1 MNCSAIRPYLQA
13 FVDDELSPERA
24 IDVELHLNDCKECAC
39 EAELTSSLAFATRV
53 SVGEVSMCPEFRARL
68 CQSVSDERKRQESPR
83 MSPLS
88 WRVITPLAA
97 AAGLTLFFSYG
108 YGRVNRQAG
117 HDLEPMS
124 SQVNA
129 ASSQDN
135 LVDMLVQHH
144 AARDIPDVTDSSSV
158 GSMEPQLGFPVRA
171 PDFDRYG
178 AKFEGATLFRVNG
191 HSAAMLRYN
200 LGGRRISLY
209 VYNPDEVPL
218 RAQRALQPR
227 VVGDRAIFVGT
238 RRGYSIATCEQQG
251 VGYAVAGDLSGD
263 ESAELVA
270 AVYH

>member
-24 IDVELHLNDCKECAC
+24 IDVEQHLNSCKECAC
-39 EAELTSSLAFATRV
+39 EVELTSSLAFATRV
-53 SVGEVSMCPEFRARL
+53 SVGETTMCPDFRARL
-68 CQSVSDERKRQESPR
+68 CVCLADERKRQESPR
-83 MSPLS
+83 LSPLS
-88 WRVITPLAA
+88 WKVITPLAA

-108 YGRVNRQAG
+108 YGRVNRQATHG
-117 HDLEPMS
+117 AAPLT
-124 SQVNA
+124 SQVA
-129 ASSQDN
+129 TASSQDS

-144 AARDIPDVTDSSSV
+144 AARDIPDVTEPSSV
-158 GSMEPQLGFPVRA
+158 GNMEPQLGFPVRA
-171 PDFDRYG
+171 PDFGRYG

-200 LGGRRISLY
+200 LAGRRVSLY
-209 VYNPDEVPL
+209 VYNPEEVPL
-218 RAQRALQPR
+218 RTQRLLQPR
-227 VVGDRAIFVGT
+227 VVGNQAIFVGT
-238 RRGYSIATCEQQG
+238 RRGYSIATCENQG

>member
-24 IDVELHLNDCKECAC
+24 IDVELHLNDCAECAC

-53 SVGEVSMCPEFRARL
+53 SVGEVAMCPEFRARL
-68 CQSVSDERKRQESPR
+68 CQCMSDERKRQESPR
-83 MSPLS
+83 LSPLS

-108 YGRVNRQAG
+108 YGRVNRQAA
-117 HDLEPMS
+117 HNLDSAS
-124 SQVNA
+124 SQVTA

-144 AARDIPDVTDSSSV
+144 AARQVPDLSESTTVV
-158 GSMEPQLGFPVRA
+158 NMEPQLGFPVRA
-171 PDFDRYG
+171 PDFERFG

-191 HSAAMLRYN
+191 HTAGMLRYN
-200 LGGRRISLY
+200 LGGRRVSLY
-209 VYNPDEVPL
+209 LYNPDEVPL
-218 RAQRALQPR
+218 RGQRALQPR
-227 VVGDRAIFVGT
+227 VVGDRAIFVGS